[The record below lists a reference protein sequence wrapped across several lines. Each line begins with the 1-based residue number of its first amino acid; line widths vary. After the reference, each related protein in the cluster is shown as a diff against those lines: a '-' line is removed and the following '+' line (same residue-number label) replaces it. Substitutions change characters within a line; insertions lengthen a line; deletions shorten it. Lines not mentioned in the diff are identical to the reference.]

1 MNIQNADSV
10 GGVSFHDNTVDNTHD
25 VLQVCHKFAG
35 QSKSAKLWGN
45 KFVNKYKPHKETLDF
60 FLARAADGVQPYFE
74 IGVDKARQASI
85 EASEK
90 YGGNGIQVTVYAP
103 SSCKADDSPTILAY
117 FHGGG
122 NVIGCRKTH
131 QTICKIIAKESPC
144 IVVNVEYRLGPEH
157 RFPANHDDAKTLV
170 QWLAK
175 NKAAVGGDA
184 GSRLGVCGD
193 SAGGRISA
201 VVCHE
206 AADIID
212 FAVLIYPNVS
222 CRFEHPSVSEFK
234 DGPGVTWT
242 TIEWFMENYFERKS
256 DMGTP
261 RASPLQHADFGKLPP
276 TLIIVAEL
284 DPLRDGCHAYEEK
297 LRTAGIPVELQTI
310 KGVPH
315 AFWSLTG
322 AFRETGKEAQSY
334 AVDFIR
340 KFKA

>member
-1 MNIQNADSV
+1 M
-10 GGVSFHDNTVDNTHD
+10 SFN
-25 VLQVCHKFAG
+25 FEE
-35 QSKSAKLWGN
+35 
-45 KFVNKYKPHKETLDF
+45 FVNKYKPHKETLDF

-90 YGGNGIQVTVYAP
+90 YGGSVDLDGKEFELTVPSPYNKDGIQVTVYAP

-212 FAVLIYPNVS
+212 FAVLIYPSVGLTNP
-222 CRFEHPSVSEFK
+222 FPSIEEFK
-234 DGPGVTWT
+234 DGPVLSTPIRT
-242 TIEWFMENYFERKS
+242 WFMENYFERKS